1 MTELILKKRENYNEK
16 DFGYRLLLEDGFNG
30 LYISSSTVFEKR
42 IEVSKEVF
50 SEFKIVANIYQDE
63 KFVCRVTGITKIE
76 DYEGNKTILETLNTG
91 SIFGSLTFS
100 LNSEDINCITKEIW
114 NFRYV

>member
-76 DYEGNKTILETLNTG
+76 DYEGNEVVI
-91 SIFGSLTFS
+91 
-100 LNSEDINCITKEIW
+100 DD
-114 NFRYV
+114 